1 MEVATDTSNDTA
13 CMVLHVKDRQT
24 CVNDVTP
31 KPVTKL
37 IAALINI
44 AFARSGSKFQSEIR
58 NQRVLPRDQGYCETE
73 YKSWMSD
80 NCSKACGKCTKSTDT
95 CKDEYDVSCTRW
107 QLQGK
112 CDTDAEQDQ
121 LSKLF

>member
-1 MEVATDTSNDTA
+1 MAIVTSNATA
-13 CMVLHVKDRQT
+13 CTGSPVRDRQT

-37 IAALINI
+37 IAASINI
-44 AFARSGSKFQSEIR
+44 VSVPSGSKFRSEI
-58 NQRVLPRDQGYCETE
+58 QILALFSRDQGYCETE

-121 LSKLF
+121 L